1 MKRITYFVGQAVRLL
16 MSAAVAFAAGF
27 FLFDWMVGT
36 FDPLSALFVLGVGM
50 GLTAMSL
57 FMLLDRLTVVR
68 RK

>member
-1 MKRITYFVGQAVRLL
+1 MKHITYFVGQAVRLL

-50 GLTAMSL
+50 SLTAMSL